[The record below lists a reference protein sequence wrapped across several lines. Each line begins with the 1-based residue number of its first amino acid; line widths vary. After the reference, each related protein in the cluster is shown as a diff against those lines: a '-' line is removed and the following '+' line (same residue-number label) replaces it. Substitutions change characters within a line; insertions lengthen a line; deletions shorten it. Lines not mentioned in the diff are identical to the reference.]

1 MRKLFLRNQ
10 FLMFGFP
17 SYPSGFQV
25 PKFVQVQGFDP
36 SNLTTRKS
44 HWTFISKTGS
54 SINMDEVVKAF
65 QSWLSD
71 LGAGNALTIN
81 VGPLLSSQKLKNFY
95 NRWLIEQEISSPH
108 NTN

>member
-1 MRKLFLRNQ
+1 
-10 FLMFGFP
+10 MFRFP

-25 PKFVQVQGFDP
+25 PKFVQVQGFDS

-54 SINMDEVVKAF
+54 KINMDEVVKAF
-65 QSWLSD
+65 QSWFSD
-71 LGAGNALTIN
+71 HGAASGLTKN
-81 VGPLLSSQKLKNFY
+81 EGPQFSSQKLKNSY
-95 NRWLIEQEISSPH
+95 NRWLIKQEISSLH